1 MSESN
6 NSYTVTEADVVERL
20 TMIGVEMQITKDWMQ
35 ESITKSLLEEEIF
48 VDICEY
54 YTTLYRLEAVL
65 FEIIDYGDYDKDGG
79 VYYLSM
85 KQKTHLMVFLHTLYA
100 IRDTLLRQNISL
112 RLH

>member
-20 TMIGVEMQITKDWMQ
+20 TMIGVEMQITKDWIQ
-35 ESITKSLLEEEIF
+35 ESITKSPLEEEIF

-79 VYYLSM
+79 VYCLSM
-85 KQKTHLMVFLHTLYA
+85 KQKTYLMVFLHTLYA